1 MKIKRKFTL
10 YNLIMLLAPI
20 IIIGV
25 ISVCFL
31 LIFIMKFPVEELYI
45 SRVQLLNPVIFSR
58 VLGEFFKNNPN
69 ALLYAVVW
77 IMLCIMV
84 LMVTTTLITRRMTK
98 SVEKPIK
105 ELSRAADSIRGGNL
119 DFEVMGSDYDEID
132 NLCISLDE
140 MRKELK
146 KAQIKEA
153 KIKHERSMLIAN
165 ISHDIKTPVTSI
177 KGYVSGIK
185 DGVASTPEKLGRY
198 LDTIYSKADT
208 IDNMVNSLS
217 FYSRE
222 QLSEGDFNFENT
234 DLTVFLRVF
243 TEDCGLDLER
253 RGVGFTSDIQE
264 EKICVRLDRE
274 KISRAL
280 LNLIDN
286 GVKYGGENPQIEIAA
301 FTKDN
306 GAYITVKDNGIG
318 IRNKD
323 IDKVFESFYRA
334 DASRSVKGSG
344 LGLGIV
350 KEIIERHGGKIWLK
364 SDGKD
369 KGTLATVYLPVTEKE
384 V

>member
-1 MKIKRKFTL
+1 MKIRRKFTL

-31 LIFIMKFPVEELYI
+31 IIFIMKFPVEELYI
-45 SRVQLLNPVIFSR
+45 SRMQLLNPVIFSR

-77 IMLCIMV
+77 IMLCIIV
-84 LMVTTTLITRRMTK
+84 LMVTTTLITGRMTR
-98 SVEKPIK
+98 SIEKPIK
-105 ELSRAADSIRGGNL
+105 DLSKAADSIRGGNL
-119 DFEVMGSDYDEID
+119 DFEVMGSDYNEID
-132 NLCISLDE
+132 NLCVSFDE

-146 KAQIKEA
+146 TAQIKEA
-153 KIKHERSMLIAN
+153 KMKHERSMLIAN

-185 DGVASTPEKLGRY
+185 DGVASTPEKLKRY

-217 FYSRE
+217 LYSKE
-222 QLSEGDFNFENT
+222 QLSKGDFNFEKA
-234 DLTVFLRVF
+234 DLNGFLRDF
-243 TEDCGLDLER
+243 TEDCKLDLER
-253 RGVGFTSDIQE
+253 RGVGFKKDIPE
-264 EKICVRLDRE
+264 DAAFVRLDKE
-274 KISRAL
+274 KLSRAL

-286 GVKYGGENPQIEIAA
+286 GVKYGGDNPQIKIGA
-301 FTKDN
+301 FIKDK
-306 GAYITVKDNGIG
+306 GAYITVSDNGIG
-318 IRNKD
+318 IENKD

-350 KEIIERHGGKIWLK
+350 KQIIERHGGKIWLK
-364 SDGKD
+364 SEGTG
-369 KGTLATVYLPVTEKE
+369 KGTTVTIRLPLIGEE